1 MTAPDVPRVDQY
13 RLTGLPGA
21 AARVSAVK
29 NSMRGA
35 LGLRTRVG
43 VGSSPAGV
51 LVAPKIEVG
60 VGPPAMEAGVR
71 VGTNV
76 GVELNP
82 GVRVGVSVNVG
93 VMVGRLV
100 GMTWTAVPSQ
110 AVRRRKSKGM
120 RDEG

>member
-1 MTAPDVPRVDQY
+1 
-13 RLTGLPGA
+13 
-21 AARVSAVK
+21 
-29 NSMRGA
+29 
-35 LGLRTRVG
+35 
-43 VGSSPAGV
+43 V
-51 LVAPKIEVG
+51 LVAPKIDVG

-71 VGTNV
+71 VGANV
-76 GVELNP
+76 GVELKP

-110 AVRRRKSKGM
+110 AVRRTKRRGM